1 MYRLFVIVVKSDNLY
16 VRPKPVHYSHNT
28 KKHKKL
34 VVTAKLPKN
43 ETEIKALLVKFTK

>member
-28 KKHKKL
+28 KKL